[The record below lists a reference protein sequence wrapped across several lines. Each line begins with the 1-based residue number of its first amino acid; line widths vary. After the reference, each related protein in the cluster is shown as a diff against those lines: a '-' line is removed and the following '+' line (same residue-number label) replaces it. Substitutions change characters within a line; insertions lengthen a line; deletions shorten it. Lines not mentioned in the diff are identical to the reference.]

1 MGERRSSLA
10 TWLVMGAV
18 FAVAFYFVWK
28 DPEGA
33 WLRLR
38 AIWNS
43 LSELFPKF

>member
-1 MGERRSSLA
+1 MGVRRSSST
-10 TWLVMGAV
+10 TWLVMFAV
-18 FAVAFYFVWK
+18 FAVAAYFVWK

-43 LSELFPKF
+43 LPDLFPKF